1 MENVK
6 WRQGHMEELTVTART
21 DAGYTKFSIVG
32 RTQEFKKKFITPEEK

>member
-6 WRQGHMEELTVTART
+6 WRRGHMEELTVTART
-21 DAGYTKFSIVG
+21 DAGYIKFSIVG